1 MISMPCI
8 DMQATGQ
15 RIRQLRI
22 NAGMTIKDIQDACGI
37 TSTSVCNWQKGKAL
51 PSVDNLMVLAWL
63 WNVKIDDILVCS
75 VC

>member
-1 MISMPCI
+1 MPCI

-15 RIRQLRI
+15 RIRQLRV
-22 NAGMTIKDIQDACGI
+22 NAGMTIKDIQDVCGI

-75 VC
+75 VS

>member
-1 MISMPCI
+1 MPCI

>member
-1 MISMPCI
+1 MPCI

-75 VC
+75 VY

>member
-1 MISMPCI
+1 MPCI

-15 RIRQLRI
+15 RIRQLRV

-75 VC
+75 VS

>member
-1 MISMPCI
+1 MPCI

-75 VC
+75 VS

>member
-1 MISMPCI
+1 MPCI

-15 RIRQLRI
+15 HIRQLRI

>member
-1 MISMPCI
+1 MPCI

-22 NAGMTIKDIQDACGI
+22 NAGMTIKDIQNACGI

-75 VC
+75 VS